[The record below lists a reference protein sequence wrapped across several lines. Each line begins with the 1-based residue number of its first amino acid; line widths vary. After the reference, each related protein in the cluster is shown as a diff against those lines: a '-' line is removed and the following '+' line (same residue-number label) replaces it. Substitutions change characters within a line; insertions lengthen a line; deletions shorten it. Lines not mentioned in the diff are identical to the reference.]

1 MELRNARVLLT
12 GATGGI
18 GNAIAR
24 ALAAKGAQLVLS
36 GRRVDVLEQLAADL
50 GASVLAA
57 DLANREEVSALIKAA
72 GDIDVL
78 VANAALPAVGE
89 LLDFTEDEID
99 RALDVN
105 LRAPIIQAR
114 AATEQML
121 RRGRGHIVIVGSM
134 SGRTASPASTMY
146 SATKFGLRGF
156 ALAHRQDLHGTGVG
170 VSIVEPGFVAE
181 AGMFVDSKMQLP
193 KGVRLTTPGKVA
205 DGVVRSIERNI
216 GEVVVAPIE
225 LRAASVL
232 GVVAPALSAAVQR
245 RVGAADI
252 AAAHTGA
259 DDKR

>member
-24 ALAAKGAQLVLS
+24 AFAARGAQLVLS
-36 GRRVDVLEQLAADL
+36 GRRVDVLEQLANEI
-50 GASVLAA
+50 GATVIAA
-57 DLANREEVSALIKAA
+57 DLAKHEEVSALIKGA

-78 VANAALPAVGE
+78 VANAALPAVGK

-121 RRGRGHIVIVGSM
+121 RRGRGHIVLVGSL
-134 SGRTASPASTMY
+134 SGRTASPQSAMY
-146 SATKFGLRGF
+146 NTTKFGLRGF

-181 AGMFVDSKMQLP
+181 AGMFIDSQMQLP
-193 KGVRLTTPGKVA
+193 KGVRLTTPAKVA
-205 DGVVRSIERNI
+205 EGVLRSIEKNI
-216 GEVVVAPIE
+216 GEVVVAPAE
-225 LRAASVL
+225 LRAASLL
-232 GVVAPALSAAVQR
+232 GAVAPALSAAVQR
-245 RVGAADI
+245 RAGAADI
-252 AAAHTGA
+252 ASGHTGA
-259 DDKR
+259 GSKR